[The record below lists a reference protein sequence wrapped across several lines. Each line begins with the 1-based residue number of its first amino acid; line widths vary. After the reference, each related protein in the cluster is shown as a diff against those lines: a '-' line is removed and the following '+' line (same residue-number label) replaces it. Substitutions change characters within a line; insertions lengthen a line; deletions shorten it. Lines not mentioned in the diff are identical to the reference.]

1 MSGQTKRIG
10 VIFAGALLCAHGQ
23 WLNYPAPGT
32 PRMRDGKPDL
42 SAKAPRASN
51 GKPDLSGVWQ
61 TEFTPSGENE
71 RLFGDVFED
80 FVVPGDDPRTFSKY
94 FFNILADF
102 KPSEAPIRPEGVE
115 LFRKNADTRGKG
127 NPASQCLPQ
136 GIPRADILSYA
147 PFKIIQTPGLIAIL
161 YEVDNTHR
169 QIYTDGRKL
178 PVDPQPA
185 WLGYSVGGWEG
196 DTLVVDT
203 AGFNDKSWLDSRGHP
218 HSEDLRI
225 RERFHRRN
233 FGHMDL
239 QLTIEDAKMYTRPFT
254 IKATEL
260 LIPDSDILES
270 ICNENEKDR
279 AHLGKP

>member
-102 KPSEAPIRPEGVE
+102 KPGEAPIRPEGVE

-147 PFKIIQTPGLIAIL
+147 RRVYRVRNYVFDDMPAAGAYKELFLDIIPPPNARSFDIQVTSRCNPCVLERLAASEL
-161 YEVDNTHR
+161 K
-169 QIYTDGRKL
+169 QKL
-178 PVDPQPA
+178 
-185 WLGYSVGGWEG
+185 
-196 DTLVVDT
+196 
-203 AGFNDKSWLDSRGHP
+203 LDA
-218 HSEDLRI
+218 ERI
-225 RERFHRRN
+225 DSARR
-233 FGHMDL
+233 
-239 QLTIEDAKMYTRPFT
+239 A
-254 IKATEL
+254 
-260 LIPDSDILES
+260 
-270 ICNENEKDR
+270 
-279 AHLGKP
+279 